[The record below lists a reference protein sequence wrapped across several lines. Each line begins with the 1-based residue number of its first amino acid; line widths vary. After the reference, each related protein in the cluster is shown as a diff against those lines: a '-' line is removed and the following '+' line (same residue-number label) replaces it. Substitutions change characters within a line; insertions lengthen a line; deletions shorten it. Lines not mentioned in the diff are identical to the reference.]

1 MAAKFSYEESLSELE
16 KILSDIEN
24 GEIGIDD
31 LFEQVKK
38 AGHLIGK
45 LKKKLYDAENKVL
58 DILKDEEE
66 TN

>member
-1 MAAKFSYEESLSELE
+1 MATKFSYEESLSELE
-16 KILSDIEN
+16 QILSDIEN

-38 AGHLIGK
+38 AGHLITK
-45 LKKKLYDAENKVL
+45 LKKKLHDAENRVL

>member
-1 MAAKFSYEESLSELE
+1 MATKFSYEESLSELE
-16 KILSDIEN
+16 QILSDIEN

-38 AGHLIGK
+38 AGQLISK
-45 LKKKLYDAENKVL
+45 LKKKLYDAENRVL